1 MIPDDLER
9 SLNNR
14 FLCGSPCWWRVHT
27 RLVVLC
33 ITSSDSV
40 HYV

>member
-14 FLCGSPCWWRVHT
+14 FLCGSPCWVESSY
-27 RLVVLC
+27 
-33 ITSSDSV
+33 TSSGSV